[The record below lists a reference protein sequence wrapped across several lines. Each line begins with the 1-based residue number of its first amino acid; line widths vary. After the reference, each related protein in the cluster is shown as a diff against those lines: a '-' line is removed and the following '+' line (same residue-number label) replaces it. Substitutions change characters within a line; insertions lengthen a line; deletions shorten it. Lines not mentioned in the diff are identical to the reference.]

1 LVCDLQYTAAA
12 DSNAATLLVV
22 GDSLSAAY
30 GLRQEEGW
38 VDLLRARIAL
48 EKLHYSVVNASI
60 SGETTA
66 GGMSRIADLL
76 ARHRPAVVVIALGG
90 NDGLRGT
97 PLNTMRDQLSGMVR
111 ICLAHKARVVLAG
124 VEIPPNYG
132 IAYARDFSATF
143 AAVAKEFNTPFV
155 PSLLAGFGTQ
165 RDQFQADGM
174 HPVAAAEAK
183 ILDTVWQVLRPVLVR
198 KHAMATNL
206 SPSVN

>member
-1 LVCDLQYTAAA
+1 M
-12 DSNAATLLVV
+12 
-22 GDSLSAAY
+22 
-30 GLRQEEGW
+30 E
-38 VDLLRARIAL
+38 LLRARIAL

-66 GGMSRIADLL
+66 GGLSRIADLL

-97 PLNTMRDQLSGMVR
+97 PLNIMREQLSGMVR
-111 ICLAHKARVVLAG
+111 TCIEHKARVVLAG

-132 IAYARDFSATF
+132 IEYAHEFSATF
-143 AAVAKEFNTPFV
+143 AGVAKEFKVPLI

-174 HPVAAAEAK
+174 HPIAAAESK

-198 KHAMATNL
+198 KRATATNL
-206 SPSVN
+206 SPSVT